1 MNDQPTLDLG
11 SPTSTQVHRKWVNE
25 RVSLGIEGDLC
36 VVFAGSVP
44 VVHYHAAD
52 EVGKRHAI
60 ALLTETRLARVNDVA
75 STFAT
80 DRTTIFRTRRKYE
93 QGGVS
98 ALVSVKR
105 GPREPHKL
113 GAERTRQLV
122 KLKEQRLPNTV
133 IAQRLGV
140 TEGAIRRR
148 LKQLNLSPRS
158 VRQLGLEIA
167 GDTAS
172 VSESSGQPQLSTAAA
187 VAVANPE
194 PAESSG
200 QPQPSTAAAVAVANP
215 EPAELSGQPQPSTPA
230 AVAVANPEPAVENV
244 RALAEEATGE
254 RWASSGDREPTD
266 RRVDRLLARMGL
278 LEDAAPLFASG
289 QRVDA
294 VGVLLALP
302 ALVSSGVFET
312 AKKVYGSLGPAFYGL
327 RTTVLVLLLMA
338 LMRIRR
344 AERLKQHAPSKL
356 GAVLGLDRAPE
367 VKTLRRKL
375 TQLAARGKA
384 HEFVRQLAE
393 IRVGQEQEALGFLYV
408 DGHVRAYN
416 GKRQLAKGFVS
427 RRRLAMPA
435 TTDYWVND
443 LNGQPLFVVT
453 ARANEALSRMLE
465 PVLKEVR
472 SLLGERRVT
481 VVFDRGGWSP
491 KLFER
496 LLQQGFDI
504 LTYRKFKRRRLPA
517 SRFREQRVTLE
528 GRELS
533 YQLCEQAVRLGT
545 GRLRLRQI
553 VRRTENGHQT
563 ALVTSRWDLP
573 AAELAYRMFERWR
586 QENYFKYMR
595 EEYELDGLVDY
606 QIEPDDPQ
614 REVPH
619 PRRKELE
626 RQRREARAE
635 VAELERQYGAFA
647 AAQSERADES
657 ERSSKKEQA
666 RLRQALR
673 EAQDKVGQLTK
684 RLKKVPRRVRLGE
697 LPERA
702 GTVRLSFER
711 KHLTDA
717 LKMVAYQA
725 ETVLYNQL
733 ASHYARCAEDGR
745 KLLTE
750 AFSASGSLREDKGK
764 LIVELDP
771 LSSPHRTR
779 ALEGLCAELNNNSV
793 RFPGS
798 SLSMEYRVART

>member
-1 MNDQPTLDLG
+1 MNNQPSLDLG
-11 SPTSTQVHRKWVNE
+11 SPAPTQVHRKWINE

-75 STFAT
+75 SIFAT
-80 DRTTIFRTRRKYE
+80 DRTTIFRTRRKYA

-113 GAERTRQLV
+113 GAERTRLLV

-172 VSESSGQPQLSTAAA
+172 VSESSGQS
-187 VAVANPE
+187 
-194 PAESSG
+194 
-200 QPQPSTAAAVAVANP
+200 QPSTA
-215 EPAELSGQPQPSTPA
+215 A

-244 RALAEEATGE
+244 RASAEEATGE

-302 ALVSSGVFET
+302 ALASSGVFET

-416 GKRQLAKGFVS
+416 GKRQVAKGFVS

-443 LNGQPLFVVT
+443 LKGQPLFVVT

-504 LTYRKFKRRRLPA
+504 LTYRKSKRRRLPA

-533 YQLCEQAVRLGT
+533 YELCEQAVRLGT

-606 QIEPDDPQ
+606 QVEPDDPQ

-635 VAELERQYGAFA
+635 VAELERQYGALA

-673 EAQDKVGQLTK
+673 EAQDKVGQLTE
-684 RLKKVPRRVRLGE
+684 RLKKVPRRARLGE

-750 AFSASGSLREDKGK
+750 AFSASGSLREDNGK

-798 SLSMEYRVART
+798 SLSLEYRVART